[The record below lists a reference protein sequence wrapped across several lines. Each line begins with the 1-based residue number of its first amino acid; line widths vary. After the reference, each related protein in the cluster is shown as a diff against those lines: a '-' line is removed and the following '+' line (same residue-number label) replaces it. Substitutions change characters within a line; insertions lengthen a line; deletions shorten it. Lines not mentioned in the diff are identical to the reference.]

1 MGGLSLDPI
10 LEKPQGQKADPV
22 LHELAKVLDFGIAK
36 LKEAHIE
43 DSKLRHMTL
52 TGTGMVVGTPAYM
65 SPEQARGM
73 KGDQL
78 DGRSDLYSLGVV
90 MYQMLC
96 GDLPLNADSVI
107 GLLMAHIQTEPP
119 PIRARRP
126 DVPEPIARLVMS
138 CLEKKPELRPST
150 GQALMEG
157 IERWEE
163 EPARRAR
170 EKAEAERRA
179 AEEKA
184 EQESQA
190 RLLGTERSIIT
201 QVRNAILRDP
211 TMEASVF
218 CAGGPGTIFPG
229 ASASLTATGSFKA
242 FGSSTTVVGACG
254 KSISLDSFSLFPFL
268 FMFVRGSGTEPPG
281 ILEGF
286 WAILWKERGSTETR
300 LWLRIP
306 TSFSSGSS
314 PKSRYSQRPSAQCW
328 RQGCNARFS
337 TLHENVRSAL
347 ECGQLA
353 DALAKPAC

>member
-1 MGGLSLDPI
+1 VGGLPLDPI
-10 LEKPQGQKADPV
+10 LEKPQGQKADPA

-150 GQALMEG
+150 GQALMEE

-190 RLLGTERSIIT
+190 RLLAAAESWERQDAERERKTREAEAAARAKAEKERRRAEEQRLAREKAERERQAAEAERVKATPQQTSRPNRERST
-201 QVRNAILRDP
+201 QHFAEAIALGGGCNRARARSAFPRD
-211 TMEASVF
+211 
-218 CAGGPGTIFPG
+218 
-229 ASASLTATGSFKA
+229 
-242 FGSSTTVVGACG
+242 
-254 KSISLDSFSLFPFL
+254 
-268 FMFVRGSGTEPPG
+268 
-281 ILEGF
+281 
-286 WAILWKERGSTETR
+286 
-300 LWLRIP
+300 
-306 TSFSSGSS
+306 
-314 PKSRYSQRPSAQCW
+314 
-328 RQGCNARFS
+328 RQGQREGWFEVCVDS
-337 TLHENVRSAL
+337 TR
-347 ECGQLA
+347 QF
-353 DALAKPAC
+353 

>member
-150 GQALMEG
+150 GQALMEE

-201 QVRNAILRDP
+201 QVRNAIPQGPDNGNLR
-211 TMEASVF
+211 VLR
-218 CAGGPGTIFPG
+218 GGSWNDFPR
-229 ASASLTATGSFKA
+229 
-242 FGSSTTVVGACG
+242 C
-254 KSISLDSFSLFPFL
+254 
-268 FMFVRGSGTEPPG
+268 VRVSY
-281 ILEGF
+281 
-286 WAILWKERGSTETR
+286 RNR
-300 LWLRIP
+300 LIQGVRFIYYGCRCLREVDIP
-306 TSFSSGSS
+306 
-314 PKSRYSQRPSAQCW
+314 
-328 RQGCNARFS
+328 
-337 TLHENVRSAL
+337 
-347 ECGQLA
+347 
-353 DALAKPAC
+353 